1 MGEFLQ
7 QLING
12 LALGSVYALIALGY
26 SMVYGIIRLINFAH
40 GDIIMVGAYAA
51 FLSFTYFDFGFISSL
66 LLAMLVCALT
76 GVIIERLAYK
86 PLRQAPRIA
95 ALITAIG
102 VSLLL
107 QNGFA
112 FIFGP
117 QQRSFPN
124 FLETRGYSLGG
135 VLINSD
141 QLIIF
146 FLSLLL
152 MVLLEW
158 IVKNTS
164 TGRAM
169 RAVSFDREAAQLMG
183 VNINR
188 TISTTFALGS
198 ALAAAAG
205 VLLGI
210 YYKQFDPFMGFTPG
224 LKAFIAAVLGGI
236 GVIPGALI
244 GGFVMGFAEVLAVA
258 AGYSTFKDGVAFV
271 LLILILLLR
280 PRGILGEKE
289 MEKA

>member
-1 MGEFLQ
+1 MTEFFQ
-7 QLING
+7 QLTNG

-40 GDIIMVGAYAA
+40 GDIIMIGAYSA
-51 FLSFTYFDFGFISSL
+51 FLSYTYLHLGFIPSL
-66 LLAMLVCALT
+66 LLAMLACAIT
-76 GVIIERLAYK
+76 GVTIERLAYK

-107 QNGFA
+107 ENGFA

-124 FLETRGYSLGG
+124 FLKTREFAIGQVVIS
-135 VLINSD
+135 SD
-141 QLIIF
+141 QLIVF
-146 FLSLLL
+146 FLSLFL
-152 MVLLEW
+152 MISLEW
-158 IVKNTS
+158 IVKKTS
-164 TGRAM
+164 AGRAM

-183 VNINR
+183 VSVDR
-188 TISTTFALGS
+188 TISITFALGS

-205 VLLGI
+205 VLLGL

-244 GGFVMGFAEVLAVA
+244 GGFVMGLAEVLAVA

-271 LLILILLLR
+271 LLILILMLR

-289 MEKA
+289 VEKA

>member
-1 MGEFLQ
+1 MGEFFQ

-51 FLSFTYFDFGFISSL
+51 FLSYSYFHFGFLPSL
-66 LLAMLVCALT
+66 LFAMLVCSLT

-107 QNGFA
+107 ENGFA

-117 QQRSFPN
+117 QQRSFPE
-124 FLETRGYSLGG
+124 FLKSQEFSLGG
-135 VLINSD
+135 VVIGSD
-141 QLIIF
+141 QLIVF
-146 FLSLLL
+146 FLSLFL
-152 MVLLEW
+152 MILLEW
-158 IVKNTS
+158 IVKHTS

-183 VNINR
+183 VDVDR
-188 TISTTFALGS
+188 TISATFALGS

-205 VLLGI
+205 VLLGV

-236 GVIPGALI
+236 GVIPGALV
-244 GGFVMGFAEVLAVA
+244 GGFVMGLSEVLAVA
-258 AGYSTFKDGVAFV
+258 AGYSTYKDGVAFI
-271 LLILILLLR
+271 LLILILLIR

-289 MEKA
+289 IEKA